1 LPVFGEIAA
10 GLAHQPEGRTLGG
23 LATAGAEEEG
33 LHRAGVYI
41 DVTLVDVIRRVLLV
55 DDDQGLRTVLAAALG
70 DEGFTVTQA
79 SDGLAGLRG
88 FEADGADLII
98 LDILM
103 PEMDGLEVC
112 RRIRRK
118 STVPIVLLSS
128 RGDEVD
134 RVTGLET
141 GADDYV
147 TKPFSTRELVARIR
161 AVERRVAAA
170 PAPASS
176 GPAAAPALAGAVG
189 GEVLEVGRLRLDPG
203 RFEAKWR
210 GKAIVLTRSEFQIL
224 GALARHRGTVLA
236 RERLLDLARGDDA
249 VVTDRT
255 VDTFVKR
262 LRKKIRDVDEAFDE
276 IETVFGVG
284 YRYRD

>member
-1 LPVFGEIAA
+1 MLI
-10 GLAHQPEGRTLGG
+10 
-23 LATAGAEEEG
+23 
-33 LHRAGVYI
+33 
-41 DVTLVDVIRRVLLV
+41 V
-55 DDDQGLRTVLAAALG
+55 DDDQALRTVLATALG
-70 DEGFTVTQA
+70 DEGFTVSQA
-79 SDGLAGLRG
+79 GDGAAGLRR
-88 FEADGADLII
+88 FESDGADLVI

-128 RGDEVD
+128 RGEEVD

-161 AVERRVAAA
+161 AVERRVAAVPPPAAVPGPA
-170 PAPASS
+170 PAPS
-176 GPAAAPALAGAVG
+176 LAGALG
-189 GEVLEVGRLRLDPG
+189 GEALEVGPLRLDPG

-210 GKAIVLTRSEFQIL
+210 GTAIALTRSEFQIL

-236 RERLLDLARGDDA
+236 REQLLDLARGDDA

-262 LRKKIRDVDEAFDE
+262 LRKKIRDVDAAFDE

>member
-1 LPVFGEIAA
+1 
-10 GLAHQPEGRTLGG
+10 
-23 LATAGAEEEG
+23 
-33 LHRAGVYI
+33 
-41 DVTLVDVIRRVLLV
+41 
-55 DDDQGLRTVLAAALG
+55 VLAAALG
-70 DEGFTVTQA
+70 DEGFTVGQA
-79 SDGLAGLRG
+79 GDGLAGLRA
-88 FEADGADLII
+88 FESEGADLMI

-118 STVPIVLLSS
+118 STVPIILLSS

-161 AVERRVAAA
+161 AVERRVTAAPAAAAGPA
-170 PAPASS
+170 PAPA
-176 GPAAAPALAGAVG
+176 PTLAGAVG
-189 GEVLEVGRLRLDPG
+189 GDVLEVGRLRLDPG
-203 RFEAKWR
+203 RFEAKWQ
-210 GKAIVLTRSEFQIL
+210 GKPITLTRSEFQIL

-236 RERLLDLARGDDA
+236 REQLLDLARGDDA

-262 LRKKIRDVDEAFDE
+262 LRKKIRDVDADFDE

>member
-1 LPVFGEIAA
+1 MLI
-10 GLAHQPEGRTLGG
+10 
-23 LATAGAEEEG
+23 
-33 LHRAGVYI
+33 
-41 DVTLVDVIRRVLLV
+41 V
-55 DDDQGLRTVLAAALG
+55 DDDQALRTVLATALG
-70 DEGFTVTQA
+70 DEGFTVSQA
-79 SDGLAGLRG
+79 GDGAAGLRR
-88 FEADGADLII
+88 FESDGADLVI

-118 STVPIVLLSS
+118 SAVPIILLSS
-128 RGDEVD
+128 RGEEVD

-161 AVERRVAAA
+161 AVERRVA
-170 PAPASS
+170 PASS
-176 GPAAAPALAGAVG
+176 PVAVPGPVPAPALAGALG
-189 GEVLEVGRLRLDPG
+189 GEALEVGPLRLDPG

-210 GKAIVLTRSEFQIL
+210 GTAIALTRSEFQIL

-236 RERLLDLARGDDA
+236 REQLLDLARGDDA

-262 LRKKIRDVDEAFDE
+262 LRKKIRDIDAAFDE

>member
-1 LPVFGEIAA
+1 
-10 GLAHQPEGRTLGG
+10 
-23 LATAGAEEEG
+23 
-33 LHRAGVYI
+33 
-41 DVTLVDVIRRVLLV
+41 VIRRVLIV
-55 DDDQGLRTVLAAALG
+55 DDDQALRTVLATALG
-70 DEGFTVTQA
+70 DEGFTVSEA
-79 SDGLAGLRG
+79 GDGAAGLRH
-88 FEADGADLII
+88 FETDGADLLI

-118 STVPIVLLSS
+118 STVPIILLSS
-128 RGDEVD
+128 RGEEVD

-147 TKPFSTRELVARIR
+147 SKPFSTRELVARIR
-161 AVERRVAAA
+161 AVERRVVSASP
-170 PAPASS
+170 PAVVS
-176 GPAAAPALAGAVG
+176 GPAPAPALAGALG
-189 GEVLEVGRLRLDPG
+189 GEALEVGPLRLDPG

-210 GKAIVLTRSEFQIL
+210 GTAIALTRSEFQIL
-224 GALARHRGTVLA
+224 GALARHRGAVLA
-236 RERLLDLARGDDA
+236 REQLLDLARGDDA

-262 LRKKIRDVDEAFDE
+262 LRKKIRDVDAAFDE

>member
-1 LPVFGEIAA
+1 
-10 GLAHQPEGRTLGG
+10 
-23 LATAGAEEEG
+23 
-33 LHRAGVYI
+33 
-41 DVTLVDVIRRVLLV
+41 VIRRVLIV

-70 DEGFTVTQA
+70 DEGFTVGQA
-79 SDGLAGLRG
+79 GDGLAGLRA
-88 FEADGADLII
+88 FESEGADLMI

-118 STVPIVLLSS
+118 STVPIILLSS

-161 AVERRVAAA
+161 AVERRVTAAPAAAAGPA
-170 PAPASS
+170 PAPA
-176 GPAAAPALAGAVG
+176 PTLAGAVG
-189 GEVLEVGRLRLDPG
+189 GDVLEVGRLRLDPG
-203 RFEAKWR
+203 RFEAKWQ
-210 GKAIVLTRSEFQIL
+210 GKPITLTRSEFQIL

-236 RERLLDLARGDDA
+236 REQLLDLARGDDA

-262 LRKKIRDVDEAFDE
+262 LRKKIRDVDADFDE

>member
-1 LPVFGEIAA
+1 M
-10 GLAHQPEGRTLGG
+10 
-23 LATAGAEEEG
+23 
-33 LHRAGVYI
+33 
-41 DVTLVDVIRRVLLV
+41 IRRVLLV

-70 DEGFTVTQA
+70 DEGFTVSQA
-79 SDGLAGLRG
+79 GDGLAGLRR
-88 FEADGADLII
+88 FETDGADLLI

-112 RRIRRK
+112 RRVRRK
-118 STVPIVLLSS
+118 SAVPIVLLSS

-161 AVERRVAAA
+161 AVERRVAPAPAASSPA
-170 PAPASS
+170 PAPT
-176 GPAAAPALAGAVG
+176 LAGALG
-189 GEVLEVGRLRLDPG
+189 GEALEVGALRLDPN
-203 RFEAKWR
+203 RFEARWR
-210 GKAIVLTRSEFQIL
+210 GTPVALTRSEFQIL
-224 GALARHRGTVLA
+224 GALARHRGHVLA
-236 RERLLDLARGDDA
+236 REQLLDIARGDDA

-255 VDTFVKR
+255 VDTFIKR
-262 LRKKIRDVDEAFDE
+262 LRKKIRDVDAAFDE

>member
-1 LPVFGEIAA
+1 
-10 GLAHQPEGRTLGG
+10 
-23 LATAGAEEEG
+23 
-33 LHRAGVYI
+33 
-41 DVTLVDVIRRVLLV
+41 VIRRVLIV

-70 DEGFTVTQA
+70 DEGFTITQA
-79 SDGLAGLRG
+79 GDGLAGLRR
-88 FEADGADLII
+88 FESDGADLVV

-112 RRIRRK
+112 RRLRRK
-118 STVPIVLLSS
+118 SAVPILLLSS

-161 AVERRVAAA
+161 AIERRLGAA
-170 PAPASS
+170 PASA
-176 GPAAAPALAGAVG
+176 GPAPAAVLAGALG
-189 GEVLEVGRLRLDPG
+189 GEVVEVGPLRLDPA

-236 RERLLDLARGDDA
+236 RERLLDIARGDDA

-255 VDTFVKR
+255 VDTFIKR
-262 LRKKIRDVDEAFDE
+262 LRKKMRDADAAFDE

>member
-1 LPVFGEIAA
+1 
-10 GLAHQPEGRTLGG
+10 
-23 LATAGAEEEG
+23 
-33 LHRAGVYI
+33 
-41 DVTLVDVIRRVLLV
+41 
-55 DDDQGLRTVLAAALG
+55 VLAAALG

-79 SDGLAGLRG
+79 SDGLAGLRR
-88 FEADGADLII
+88 FESDGADLII

-112 RRIRRK
+112 RRVRRK

-147 TKPFSTRELVARIR
+147 TKPFSTRELIARIR
-161 AVERRVAAA
+161 AVERRVAVA
-170 PAPASS
+170 PAAASS

-210 GKAIVLTRSEFQIL
+210 GKPIALTRSEFQIL
-224 GALARHRGTVLA
+224 GALARHRGAVLA
-236 RERLLDLARGDDA
+236 REQLLDLARGDDA

>member
-1 LPVFGEIAA
+1 M
-10 GLAHQPEGRTLGG
+10 
-23 LATAGAEEEG
+23 
-33 LHRAGVYI
+33 
-41 DVTLVDVIRRVLLV
+41 
-55 DDDQGLRTVLAAALG
+55 
-70 DEGFTVTQA
+70 TQA
-79 SDGLAGLRG
+79 GDGLAGLRR
-88 FEADGADLII
+88 FERDGADLII

-161 AVERRVAAA
+161 AIERRVGRRARAGVGGRRPRRRW
-170 PAPASS
+170 PAPS
-176 GPAAAPALAGAVG
+176 AARCWRSAA
-189 GEVLEVGRLRLDPG
+189 LRLDPG

-210 GKAIVLTRSEFQIL
+210 GKPIALTRSEFQIL

-236 RERLLDLARGDDA
+236 REQLLDLARGDDA

-284 YRYRD
+284 LSVPGLSA

>member
-1 LPVFGEIAA
+1 M
-10 GLAHQPEGRTLGG
+10 
-23 LATAGAEEEG
+23 
-33 LHRAGVYI
+33 
-41 DVTLVDVIRRVLLV
+41 
-55 DDDQGLRTVLAAALG
+55 LAAALG

-79 SDGLAGLRG
+79 SDGLAGLRR
-88 FEADGADLII
+88 FESDGADLII

-112 RRIRRK
+112 RRVRRK

-141 GADDYV
+141 GADDYG
-147 TKPFSTRELVARIR
+147 TTPFSTRELIARLR
-161 AVERRVAAA
+161 AVERRVAVA
-170 PAPASS
+170 PAAASS

-210 GKAIVLTRSEFQIL
+210 GKPIALTRSEFQIL
-224 GALARHRGTVLA
+224 GALARHRGAVLA
-236 RERLLDLARGDDA
+236 REQLLDLARGDDA

>member
-1 LPVFGEIAA
+1 
-10 GLAHQPEGRTLGG
+10 
-23 LATAGAEEEG
+23 
-33 LHRAGVYI
+33 
-41 DVTLVDVIRRVLLV
+41 VIRRVLIV

-79 SDGLAGLRG
+79 GDGAAGLRK
-88 FEADGADLII
+88 FESEGADLLI
-98 LDILM
+98 LDIMM

-118 STVPIVLLSS
+118 SAVPIVLLSS

-147 TKPFSTRELVARIR
+147 TKPFSTRELIARIR
-161 AVERRVAAA
+161 AVERRVAPQPGAQGAA
-170 PAPASS
+170 PPPAPT
-176 GPAAAPALAGAVG
+176 LAGATG
-189 GEVLEVGRLRLDPG
+189 GDVLEVGPLRLDPN

-210 GKAIVLTRSEFQIL
+210 GTLITLTRSEFQIL

-236 RERLLDLARGDDA
+236 RERLLDIARGDDA

-262 LRKKIRDVDEAFDE
+262 LRKKIRDVDAAFDE

>member
-1 LPVFGEIAA
+1 M
-10 GLAHQPEGRTLGG
+10 
-23 LATAGAEEEG
+23 
-33 LHRAGVYI
+33 
-41 DVTLVDVIRRVLLV
+41 IRRVLVV
-55 DDDQGLRTVLAAALG
+55 DDDRGLSTVLAAALG
-70 DEGFTVTQA
+70 DEGFVVTVA
-79 SDGLAGLRG
+79 DNGLVGLRR

-98 LDILM
+98 LDVLM

-112 RRIRRK
+112 RRVRRK
-118 STVPIVLLSS
+118 SKVPIVLLSS

-161 AVERRVAAA
+161 AIERRLGGEPAAAAA
-170 PAPASS
+170 PATS
-176 GPAAAPALAGAVG
+176 GGLGTEIIEAGP
-189 GEVLEVGRLRLDPG
+189 LRLDPG
-203 RFEAKWR
+203 RFEVRWR
-210 GKAIVLTRSEFQIL
+210 GKLVVLTRSEFQIL
-224 GALARHRGTVLA
+224 GALARNRGMVLA

-262 LRKKIRDVDEAFDE
+262 LRKKIRDVDAAFDE

>member
-1 LPVFGEIAA
+1 M
-10 GLAHQPEGRTLGG
+10 
-23 LATAGAEEEG
+23 
-33 LHRAGVYI
+33 
-41 DVTLVDVIRRVLLV
+41 
-55 DDDQGLRTVLAAALG
+55 LAAALG

-79 SDGLAGLRG
+79 SDGLAGLRR

-112 RRIRRK
+112 RRVRRK

-147 TKPFSTRELVARIR
+147 TKPFSTRELIARIR
-161 AVERRVAAA
+161 AVERRVAVA
-170 PAPASS
+170 PAAASGS
-176 GPAAAPALAGAVG
+176 PAAAPALAGAVG

-210 GKAIVLTRSEFQIL
+210 GKPIALTRSEFQIL
-224 GALARHRGTVLA
+224 GALARHRGAVLA
-236 RERLLDLARGDDA
+236 REQLLDLARGDDA

>member
-1 LPVFGEIAA
+1 MNETRLRSP
-10 GLAHQPEGRTLGG
+10 GG
-23 LATAGAEEEG
+23 
-33 LHRAGVYI
+33 
-41 DVTLVDVIRRVLLV
+41 VTLVGVIRRVLIV

-70 DEGFTVTQA
+70 DEGFAVTQA
-79 SDGLAGLRG
+79 GDGAAGLRK
-88 FEADGADLII
+88 FESEGADLLI

-118 STVPIVLLSS
+118 SAVPIVLLSS

-147 TKPFSTRELVARIR
+147 TKPFSTRELIARIR
-161 AVERRVAAA
+161 AVERRVAPPAA
-170 PAPASS
+170 QGAGPAPAST
-176 GPAAAPALAGAVG
+176 LAGATG
-189 GEVLEVGRLRLDPG
+189 GDVLEVGALRLDPN

-210 GKAIVLTRSEFQIL
+210 GTLITLTRSEFQIL

-236 RERLLDLARGDDA
+236 RERLRDIARGDDA

-255 VDTFVKR
+255 GDTFVKR
-262 LRKKIRDVDEAFDE
+262 LRKKIRDVDAAFDE

>member
-1 LPVFGEIAA
+1 M
-10 GLAHQPEGRTLGG
+10 
-23 LATAGAEEEG
+23 
-33 LHRAGVYI
+33 
-41 DVTLVDVIRRVLLV
+41 IRRVLIV

-70 DEGFTVTQA
+70 DEGFTVGQA
-79 SDGLAGLRG
+79 GDGLAGLRA
-88 FEADGADLII
+88 FESEGADLMI

-118 STVPIVLLSS
+118 STVPIILLSS

-161 AVERRVAAA
+161 AVERRVTATPAAAAGPA
-170 PAPASS
+170 PAPA
-176 GPAAAPALAGAVG
+176 PTLAGAVG
-189 GEVLEVGRLRLDPG
+189 GDVLEVGRLRLDPG
-203 RFEAKWR
+203 RFEAKWQ
-210 GKAIVLTRSEFQIL
+210 GKPITLTRSEFQIL

-236 RERLLDLARGDDA
+236 REQLLDLARGDDA

-262 LRKKIRDVDEAFDE
+262 LRKKIRDVDADFDE

>member
-1 LPVFGEIAA
+1 
-10 GLAHQPEGRTLGG
+10 
-23 LATAGAEEEG
+23 
-33 LHRAGVYI
+33 
-41 DVTLVDVIRRVLLV
+41 VIRRVLVV
-55 DDDQGLRTVLAAALG
+55 DDDRGLSTVLAAALG
-70 DEGFTVTQA
+70 DEGFAVTVA
-79 SDGLAGLRG
+79 DDGLAGVRR

-98 LDILM
+98 LDVLM

-118 STVPIVLLSS
+118 SKVPIVLLSS

-161 AVERRVAAA
+161 ALERRLGGAE
-170 PAPASS
+170 
-176 GPAAAPALAGAVG
+176 PAAAPATAAASGLG
-189 GEVLEVGRLRLDPG
+189 GEIIEAGPLRLDPG
-203 RFEAKWR
+203 RFEVRWR
-210 GKAIVLTRSEFQIL
+210 GKPVVLTRSEFQIL
-224 GALARHRGTVLA
+224 GALARNRGMVLA

-262 LRKKIRDVDEAFDE
+262 LRKKIRDVDDGFDG

>member
-1 LPVFGEIAA
+1 
-10 GLAHQPEGRTLGG
+10 
-23 LATAGAEEEG
+23 
-33 LHRAGVYI
+33 
-41 DVTLVDVIRRVLLV
+41 VIRRVLVV
-55 DDDQGLRTVLAAALG
+55 DDDRGRSTVLAAALG
-70 DEGFTVTQA
+70 DEGFVVTIA
-79 SDGLAGLRG
+79 DNGLLGLRR

-98 LDILM
+98 LDVLM

-112 RRIRRK
+112 RRVRRK
-118 STVPIVLLSS
+118 SKVPIVLLSS

-161 AVERRVAAA
+161 ALDRRLGGAEPAAAA
-170 PAPASS
+170 PAASAGGLGS
-176 GPAAAPALAGAVG
+176 EIIEAGP
-189 GEVLEVGRLRLDPG
+189 LRLDPG
-203 RFEAKWR
+203 RFEVRWR
-210 GKAIVLTRSEFQIL
+210 GKPVVLTRSEFQIL
-224 GALARHRGTVLA
+224 GALARNRGMVLA

-262 LRKKIRDVDEAFDE
+262 LRKKIRDVDDGFDG

>member
-1 LPVFGEIAA
+1 
-10 GLAHQPEGRTLGG
+10 
-23 LATAGAEEEG
+23 
-33 LHRAGVYI
+33 
-41 DVTLVDVIRRVLLV
+41 VIRRVLIV

-70 DEGFTVTQA
+70 DEGFVVTQA
-79 SDGLAGLRG
+79 GDGLAGLRQ
-88 FEADGADLII
+88 FESDGADLMI

-112 RRIRRK
+112 RRVRRK
-118 STVPIVLLSS
+118 STVPIILLSS

-147 TKPFSTRELVARIR
+147 TKPFSTRELVARNR
-161 AVERRVAAA
+161 AMERRVAPAAPAAAAGAA
-170 PAPASS
+170 PAPA
-176 GPAAAPALAGAVG
+176 PTLASAVG

-210 GKAIVLTRSEFQIL
+210 GKPIALTRSEFQIL

-236 RERLLDLARGDDA
+236 REQLLDLARGDDA

-262 LRKKIRDVDEAFDE
+262 LRKKIRDVDADFDE

>member
-1 LPVFGEIAA
+1 
-10 GLAHQPEGRTLGG
+10 
-23 LATAGAEEEG
+23 
-33 LHRAGVYI
+33 
-41 DVTLVDVIRRVLLV
+41 VIRRVLLV
-55 DDDQGLRTVLAAALG
+55 DDDQSLRTVLAAALG
-70 DEGFTVTQA
+70 DEGFAVTEA
-79 SDGLAGLRG
+79 SDGLLGLRR

-161 AVERRVAAA
+161 AVERRVAPAAASAPAGPA
-170 PAPASS
+170 PAPA
-176 GPAAAPALAGAVG
+176 LASAVG

-210 GKAIVLTRSEFQIL
+210 GEPIPLTRSEFQIL
-224 GALARHRGTVLA
+224 GALARHRGAVLA
-236 RERLLDLARGDDA
+236 REQLLDLARGDDA

-262 LRKKIRDVDEAFDE
+262 LRKKIRDVDETFDE

>member
-1 LPVFGEIAA
+1 
-10 GLAHQPEGRTLGG
+10 
-23 LATAGAEEEG
+23 
-33 LHRAGVYI
+33 
-41 DVTLVDVIRRVLLV
+41 VIRRVLIV

-70 DEGFTVTQA
+70 DEGFAVTQA
-79 SDGLAGLRG
+79 GDGLAGLRR
-88 FEADGADLII
+88 FESDGADLVI

-103 PEMDGLEVC
+103 PEMDGLEAC

-118 STVPIVLLSS
+118 SAVPIVLLSS

-161 AVERRVAAA
+161 AIERRLVAAPAAAPGPA
-170 PAPASS
+170 PAPALS
-176 GPAAAPALAGAVG
+176 GPLG
-189 GEVLEVGRLRLDPG
+189 GEVVEVGALRLDPG
-203 RFEAKWR
+203 RFEARWR
-210 GKAIVLTRSEFQIL
+210 GKAVVLTRSEFQIL

-236 RERLLDLARGDDA
+236 RERLLDIARGDDA
-249 VVTDRT
+249 IVTDRT

-262 LRKKIRDVDEAFDE
+262 LRKKIRDVDAAFDE

>member
-1 LPVFGEIAA
+1 M
-10 GLAHQPEGRTLGG
+10 
-23 LATAGAEEEG
+23 
-33 LHRAGVYI
+33 
-41 DVTLVDVIRRVLLV
+41 IRRVLIV

-70 DEGFTVTQA
+70 DEGFTVGEA
-79 SDGLAGLRG
+79 GDGLAGLRA
-88 FEADGADLII
+88 FESEGADLMI

-118 STVPIVLLSS
+118 STVPIILLSS

-161 AVERRVAAA
+161 AVERRVTAAPSAAAGPA
-170 PAPASS
+170 PAPA
-176 GPAAAPALAGAVG
+176 PTLAGAVG
-189 GEVLEVGRLRLDPG
+189 GDVLEVGRLRLDPG
-203 RFEAKWR
+203 RFEAKWQ
-210 GKAIVLTRSEFQIL
+210 GKPITLTRSEFQIL

-236 RERLLDLARGDDA
+236 REQLLDLARGDDA

-262 LRKKIRDVDEAFDE
+262 LRKKIRDVDADFDE
-276 IETVFGVG
+276 IETVVGVG